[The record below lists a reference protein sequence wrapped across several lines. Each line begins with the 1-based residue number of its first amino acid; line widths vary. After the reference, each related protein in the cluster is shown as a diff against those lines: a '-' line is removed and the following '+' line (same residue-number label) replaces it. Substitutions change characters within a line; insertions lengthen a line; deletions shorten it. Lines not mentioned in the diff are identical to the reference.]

1 MQNFRNYYQ
10 ILGVPKDASADEI
23 KKAYRRLARQLHP
36 DVNPGD
42 KSAEDRFK
50 DINEAYDILSDLDKR
65 AQYDRFSKF
74 WKQKGFQGKQGV
86 RLPNFKTWGNGKANS
101 KRIADDVDF
110 SDYSDFNKFLD
121 QVLGRRR
128 EVRMATAN
136 DAPITSSEPW
146 NTASKKTS
154 YVANSREPRRENVDR
169 EIRREPR
176 DTGDREIRREPRDTG
191 DREIR
196 REPRDTG
203 DREIRREP
211 RDIGDREIRR
221 EPRDT
226 GDREIRREPRDTGD
240 REIRREPRDTGDR
253 EIRRDIEARLTL
265 RLEKAYSGGTERIRL
280 EDGRSIEVTL
290 PPAMVSGQ
298 RIRLRNQGIGGGDL
312 YLKITVSPHPF
323 FRLEISD
330 ICCELPLTPC
340 EAVLGGDIEVPTL
353 DGRVKMKLPPG
364 VTSGKRLRLAGKGYP
379 TGNGDRGDQLVEIL
393 VLIPKEISDE
403 ERELYEKLRE
413 VESFKPRQDL
423 YN

>member
-1 MQNFRNYYQ
+1 MQNFRNYYL

-65 AQYDRFSKF
+65 AQYDQFSKF
-74 WKQKGFQGKQGV
+74 WKQKGFQGNSGV
-86 RLPNFKTWGNGKANS
+86 RIPNFATWGNGKS
-101 KRIADDVDF
+101 SRKRTAENVDF

-136 DAPITSSEPW
+136 DAAARVSSPEPW
-146 NTASKKTS
+146 STASKKTS
-154 YVANSREPRRENVDR
+154 YVANSREDRREMDDR

-176 DTGDREIRREPRDTG
+176 EIPDREIRREPREMD

-196 REPRDTG
+196 REPREIP
-203 DREIRREP
+203 DREIRRE
-211 RDIGDREIRR
+211 DRR
-221 EPRDT
+221 EMD
-226 GDREIRREPRDTGD
+226 
-240 REIRREPRDTGDR
+240 DR

-265 RLEKAYSGGTERIRL
+265 RLEKAYSGGSERIRL
-280 EDGRSIEVTL
+280 EDGRSIEVNL

-312 YLKITVSPHPF
+312 YLKINVSPHPF
-323 FRLEISD
+323 FRLEMSD
-330 ICCELPLTPC
+330 ICCELQLTPS
-340 EAVLGGDIEVPTL
+340 EAVLGGDVEVPTL

-364 VTSGKRLRLAGKGYP
+364 VPSGKRLRLANKGYP
-379 TGNGDRGDQLVEIL
+379 TGNGDRGDQLVEI
-393 VLIPKEISDE
+393 VVVIPKEISAE
-403 ERELYEKLRE
+403 ERELYEKLRQ

-423 YN
+423 SV

>member
-42 KSAEDRFK
+42 TSADDRFK
-50 DINEAYDILSDLDKR
+50 DINEAYDILSDIDKR
-65 AQYDRFSKF
+65 AQYDQFSKF

-86 RLPNFKTWGNGKANS
+86 RIPNFSTWGGGKNS
-101 KRIADDVDF
+101 TKKNAENVDF

-136 DAPITSSEPW
+136 DAARVSSPEPW

-154 YVANSREPRRENVDR
+154 YVANSREDRREIDDRENRRETRDMDDR
-169 EIRREPR
+169 EIRREVR
-176 DTGDREIRREPRDTG
+176 EIDDREMRQ
-191 DREIR
+191 
-196 REPRDTG
+196 
-203 DREIRREP
+203 
-211 RDIGDREIRR
+211 DID
-221 EPRDT
+221 
-226 GDREIRREPRDTGD
+226 
-240 REIRREPRDTGDR
+240 
-253 EIRRDIEARLTL
+253 ARLTL
-265 RLEKAYSGGTERIRL
+265 RLERAYSGGTERIRL
-280 EDGRSIEVTL
+280 EDGRAIEVNL

-298 RIRLRNQGIGGGDL
+298 RIRLRNQGIAGGDL

-323 FRLEISD
+323 FRLEMSD
-330 ICCELPLTPC
+330 ICCELPLTPS
-340 EAVLGGDIEVPTL
+340 EAVLGGDVEVPTL

-379 TGNGDRGDQLVEIL
+379 TGNGDRGDQLVEIQ
-393 VLIPKEISDE
+393 VVIPKEISDE

-423 YN
+423 SV

>member
-65 AQYDRFSKF
+65 AQYDQFSKF

-86 RLPNFKTWGNGKANS
+86 RLPNFKTWGNSKSNS
-101 KRIADDVDF
+101 KRTANNVDF

-136 DAPITSSEPW
+136 DAPITSPEPW
-146 NTASKKTS
+146 DTASKKTS
-154 YVANSREPRRENVDR
+154 YVANYREPRSENVDR
-169 EIRREPR
+169 EIRREV
-176 DTGDREIRREPRDTG
+176 REID
-191 DREIR
+191 DRK
-196 REPRDTG
+196 
-203 DREIRREP
+203 
-211 RDIGDREIRR
+211 
-221 EPRDT
+221 
-226 GDREIRREPRDTGD
+226 
-240 REIRREPRDTGDR
+240 
-253 EIRRDIEARLTL
+253 IRRDIEARLTL
-265 RLEKAYSGGTERIRL
+265 RLERAYSGGTERIRL

-298 RIRLRNQGIGGGDL
+298 RIRLRDQGIDGGDL

-323 FRLEISD
+323 FRLEMSD
-330 ICCELPLTPC
+330 ICCELPLTPS
-340 EAVLGGDIEVPTL
+340 EAVLGGDVEVPTL

-379 TGNGDRGDQLVEIL
+379 TGNGDRGDQLVEIQ
-393 VLIPKEISDE
+393 VLIPKEISDG
-403 ERELYEKLRE
+403 ERELYEKLRQI
-413 VESFKPRQDL
+413 ESFKPRLDL